1 MRHRRAPRGIAAAL
15 GALVDRVEP
24 LTPLGRVQRAWPGA
38 VGELIATHA
47 TPTAVADGAVV
58 VTCDAAVWAQELDLL
73 QADVVERL
81 AAAVP
86 GVRVDALRCRA
97 APSGSWA
104 RSGSRSGSR

>member
-24 LTPLGRVQRAWPGA
+24 MTPLGRVQRAWPDA
-38 VGELIATHA
+38 VGDVIAAHA
-47 TPTAVADGAVV
+47 TPTAVAGGAVV

-73 QADVVERL
+73 QADVVDRL

-97 APSGSWA
+97 AASGSWA
-104 RSGSRSGSR
+104 RSGSR